1 MKITR
6 DETERVAIMVSPET
20 HRRIKNLANNLNY
33 SKDGMKGLMEDL
45 SKLPLKKVKELLI

>member
-20 HRRIKNLANNLNY
+20 HRRIKNLATDLNY
-33 SKDGMKGLMEDL
+33 GKDGMKGLMEDL
-45 SKLPLKKVKELLI
+45 SKLSLKKIEELLK